1 MLNYTEVQN
10 FEEQI
15 HPGRIYRYQ
24 IGIEIPLANIENLE
38 KMLEYFDQRLRQKLD
53 IQSLRIEKIIIS
65 EAEQSEI
72 LIYFS
77 LNQSEARSVWTAW
90 NIIDQEL
97 APIGKAKLLSAYSQA
112 SQLPA
117 ELGQAETGLIAEIK
131 RFLGEWGVLLEL
143 VFLVIIIAILLS
155 EKKD

>member
-1 MLNYTEVQN
+1 MINYTDIEN
-10 FEEQI
+10 YEEQI

-24 IGIEIPLANIENLE
+24 IGLEIPLANIQNLD

-90 NIIDQEL
+90 GVVDQQL
-97 APIGKAKLLSAYSQA
+97 SPIGKAKLISAYVQA
-112 SQLPA
+112 PQLPA
-117 ELGQAETGLIAEIK
+117 ELGQAEPRLIEQVK
-131 RFLGEWGVLLEL
+131 KFLEQWGVLIEL
-143 VFLVIIIAILLS
+143 ILLVIIIIILL
-155 EKKD
+155 EKNE